1 MSMYINQMLGCLLIA
16 AGIGGAVGWLLRHVS
31 AGRSEQL
38 LADVTAMMHLKEQML
53 EKARYQ
59 LRTAASKMQP
69 PEGEQ
74 MAPHTLSHSHQEDL
88 SSQERSTSLDNQS
101 VYADRLRTRLQEE
114 SESAG
119 GLVEWLDVQ
128 LTERDEKHR
137 IALRE
142 VERQLAERDG
152 RIRELEQ
159 LHEQLKK
166 QVEDS
171 EALNAAATQ
180 TVEQQIDK
188 AA

>member
-1 MSMYINQMLGCLLIA
+1 MSMFINQMLGCLIIA

-59 LRTAASKMQP
+59 LRAAASKMQP
-69 PEGEQ
+69 TESETIASQ
-74 MAPHTLSHSHQEDL
+74 MLSHSREAL
-88 SSQERSTSLDNQS
+88 SSQERSTSLNNQS
-101 VYADRLRTRLQEE
+101 ISADRLRTRLQEE

-119 GLVEWLDVQ
+119 GVVEWLDVQ

-137 IALRE
+137 IELHE
-142 VERQLAERDG
+142 VERQLAERDQ

-159 LHEQLKK
+159 IHEQLRKR
-166 QVEDS
+166 VEDN

-180 TVEQQIDK
+180 AVEQQIDK

>member
-1 MSMYINQMLGCLLIA
+1 MSMFMNQMLGCLIIA

-31 AGRSEQL
+31 ADRSAQL

-59 LRTAASKMQP
+59 LRAAASKIQP
-69 PEGEQ
+69 IESETI
-74 MAPHTLSHSHQEDL
+74 ASHTLSHSDQEEL
-88 SSQERSTSLDNQS
+88 SSRERSTGLDHQG
-101 VYADRLRTRLQEE
+101 VDADRLRTRLQE

-128 LTERDEKHR
+128 LTERDEKYR
-137 IALRE
+137 VALHE
-142 VERQLAERDG
+142 VERQLAERER

-159 LHEQLKK
+159 LHEQLMK
-166 QVEDS
+166 QSEDN
-171 EALNAAATQ
+171 EILNAADTQ
-180 TVEQQIDK
+180 PVVQQIDK

>member
-1 MSMYINQMLGCLLIA
+1 MSMFFNQMLGCLIIA

-31 AGRSEQL
+31 AGKSAQL

-59 LRTAASKMQP
+59 LRDAASKMQP
-69 PEGEQ
+69 LESEQ
-74 MAPHTLSHSHQEDL
+74 MAPHTLSHSSQEDL
-88 SSQERSTSLDNQS
+88 SSQERSTGLDHQG
-101 VYADRLRTRLQEE
+101 ADTDRLHTRLQE

-128 LTERDEKHR
+128 LTERDDKHR
-137 IALRE
+137 IALHE
-142 VERQLAERDG
+142 VELQLAERDR

-159 LHEQLKK
+159 LHEQLRK
-166 QVEDS
+166 QAEDN
-171 EALNAAATQ
+171 EILNVAYTQ
-180 TVEQQIDK
+180 AVSQQIDK

>member
-1 MSMYINQMLGCLLIA
+1 MSLFINQMLGCLIIA
-16 AGIGGAVGWLLRHVS
+16 AGIGGTVGWLLRHVS
-31 AGRSEQL
+31 ADKSAQL

-59 LRTAASKMQP
+59 LRAASSKMQP
-69 PEGEQ
+69 LDSEQ
-74 MAPHTLSHSHQEDL
+74 MAPHMLSHSSQEDL
-88 SSQERSTSLDNQS
+88 SSHERSRSIENRCVDT
-101 VYADRLRTRLQEE
+101 DRLHTRLQE
-114 SESAG
+114 SEAAG

-137 IALRE
+137 IALHE
-142 VERQLAERDG
+142 VERQLAERDR

-159 LHEQLKK
+159 INEHLRMQT
-166 QVEDS
+166 EDN

-180 TVEQQIDK
+180 PVAQQIDK